1 MNRIYHYYNKK
12 KKRKRERS
20 EHEFDSSSVG
30 DLAFLLL
37 IFFIVTS
44 SFILRQ
50 GIFMSLPSKTA
61 GSKKVTEDQM
71 INIYPTNKSFMIDG
85 QEISRDDLIKRLI
98 KEITNNKEIIIVI
111 NMMEDVKYDRLVDA
125 LSVSKESGIKEIS
138 LKSLIKEEL

>member
-20 EHEFDSSSVG
+20 EYEFDSSSVG

-98 KEITNNKEIIIVI
+98 KEITNNKEIITVI